1 MSEPAASPNAGKRTV
16 AIVPAAGRGERM
28 GQDKALLDLGGV
40 TAIERIVKT
49 CRSAGV
55 DQVLVV
61 RREDADALPEGLEVQ
76 LVTTSGKGEMSDSLR
91 MALLKLPREAEVV
104 MVFPVDHALV
114 EVDTVL
120 ALRAKL
126 LRDDCSI
133 ALPLYRDKPG
143 HPAAMKRPVF
153 NEIDRDGQ
161 TLRDVIRRDADR
173 VAVVPTANHWVRAD
187 LDRPEDL
194 RAARCALTGEPW
206 STVAQMFRHRSRRAY
221 LPEPVPDAQLE
232 RLVDAARHASTSSFI
247 QAYSVV
253 AVRDQELKAECARLC
268 GGQSHVEQAPVFFA
282 ICADL
287 HKIARACADHG
298 TAVRSDSFELFLQ
311 ATVDAA
317 LLGQNL
323 QLACEA
329 EGLGACMIGGA
340 RNHPLE
346 LAQALALPQPC
357 FVVFGMTAGRPADE
371 PAPRGRMPLS
381 GVLHWNRYDTSDV
394 GDVLRGADEGMR
406 DWAKR
411 CNAEQ
416 GGYNGRPVNE
426 QKGWADRM
434 AKMWGGESA
443 YAEARKV
450 LRDELR
456 QLGFE
461 I

>member
-1 MSEPAASPNAGKRTV
+1 MSDPAGRRTY
-16 AIVPAAGRGERM
+16 AIVPAAGVGARM
-28 GQDKALLDLGGV
+28 GQDKALIDLDGV
-40 TAIERIVKT
+40 SAIERIVAT

-55 DQVLVV
+55 DGVLVV
-61 RREDADALPEGLEVQ
+61 RREDAAPLPEGLEADV
-76 LVTTSGKGEMSDSLR
+76 VTTSGKGEMSDSLR
-91 MALLKLPREAEVV
+91 MALLSLSREADDVL
-104 MVFPVDHALV
+104 VFPVDHALV

-126 LRDDCSI
+126 LGDGCSI
-133 ALPLYRDKPG
+133 ALPLYRGRPG
-143 HPAAMKRPVF
+143 HPAAMTRAVF

-161 TLRDVIRRDADR
+161 TLRDVIRRDPDR
-173 VAVVPTANHWVRAD
+173 VAVVATANHWVCAD

-194 RAARCALTGEPW
+194 RAARSALTGSPW
-206 STVAQMFRHRSRRAY
+206 TTVAQMFRHRSHRGY
-221 LPEPVPDAQLE
+221 LPDPVPDAQIE

-253 AVRDQELKAECARLC
+253 AVREQELKAECARLC
-268 GGQSHVEQAPVFFA
+268 GGQRHVDEAPTFFA
-282 ICADL
+282 VCADL
-287 HKIARACADHG
+287 HKLARACVDHG
-298 TAVRSDSFELFLQ
+298 TEVRADSFELFLQ
-311 ATVDAA
+311 ATIDAA

-340 RNHPLE
+340 RNHPIELARALE
-346 LAQALALPQPC
+346 LPPRC
-357 FVVFGMTAGRPADE
+357 FVVFGMTAGKPADDP
-371 PAPRGRMPLS
+371 PARGRMPLS
-381 GVLHWNRYDTSDV
+381 GVLHWNRYDSSDL
-394 GDVLRGADEGMR
+394 GEVLRAADDGMR
-406 DWAKR
+406 DWARR

-426 QKGWADRM
+426 QKGWVDRM

>member
-1 MSEPAASPNAGKRTV
+1 MSEPAASPNAGKCTV

-133 ALPLYRDKPG
+133 ALPLYRERPG
-143 HPAAMKRPVF
+143 HPAAMKRTVF
-153 NEIDRDGQ
+153 NEVDRDGQ

-187 LDRPEDL
+187 RDRPEDL

-206 STVAQMFRHRSRRAY
+206 STVAQMFRHRSHRGY
-221 LPEPVPDAQLE
+221 LPDPVPDAQIE
-232 RLVDAARHASTSSFI
+232 RLVDAARYALTSSYPGLLGRRRARPGA
-247 QAYSVV
+247 QGR
-253 AVRDQELKAECARLC
+253 VR
-268 GGQSHVEQAPVFFA
+268 
-282 ICADL
+282 
-287 HKIARACADHG
+287 
-298 TAVRSDSFELFLQ
+298 
-311 ATVDAA
+311 AA
-317 LLGQNL
+317 LRW
-323 QLACEA
+323 A
-329 EGLGACMIGGA
+329 GAHRAGA
-340 RNHPLE
+340 
-346 LAQALALPQPC
+346 
-357 FVVFGMTAGRPADE
+357 G
-371 PAPRGRMPLS
+371 
-381 GVLHWNRYDTSDV
+381 
-394 GDVLRGADEGMR
+394 VLRGLRGPA
-406 DWAKR
+406 
-411 CNAEQ
+411 Q
-416 GGYNGRPVNE
+416 
-426 QKGWADRM
+426 DR
-434 AKMWGGESA
+434 AC
-443 YAEARKV
+443 
-450 LRDELR
+450 LR
-456 QLGFE
+456 
-461 I
+461 